1 MKRERDIVDYSRPVA
16 YDTDGRPLYARRPG
30 EVNITA
36 EQSEQDDGS
45 PEAGV
50 ETNIRHNTS
59 KRYFPMVTLHKDE
72 YIIASVHRHPIG
84 LFLPFLLGTVL
95 LSMLLSVVFNY
106 DLFLQVYAIEG
117 PLTDHVLGSLV
128 LLLAAAL
135 VAIGTYIS
143 YYVYSNNRFFITNKS
158 VIQHLQVGLF
168 SRKEQIV
175 SLENIEDASYHQR
188 SILQQFFNYGSIKLT
203 IEGYN
208 DQVYRYTY
216 VSNPREYLEVLNNAI
231 DESDKH

>member
-1 MKRERDIVDYSRPVA
+1 MKRERSLIDYSRPVA
-16 YDTDGRPLYARRPG
+16 YDTEGRPLYARKPDDDLP
-30 EVNITA
+30 
-36 EQSEQDDGS
+36 QDDEDRES
-45 PEAGV
+45 V
-50 ETNIRHNTS
+50 NTDIETGLRHTTS

-84 LFLPFLLGTVL
+84 LFLPFLLGVIL
-95 LSMLLSVVFNY
+95 MSLLLSVLFNY
-106 DLFLQVYAIEG
+106 DLFVQVYAIEG
-117 PLTDHVLGSLV
+117 ALAEHFLGSV
-128 LLLAAAL
+128 LILLAAAL
-135 VAIGTYIS
+135 VVIGTYIS
-143 YYVYSNNRFFITNKS
+143 YYVYTNNRFFITNKS

-188 SILQQFFNYGSIKLT
+188 TILQQFFNYGSLKLT

-231 DESDKH
+231 DEADKH